1 MKVDVVSV
9 RDLTKVMTRSI
20 LRLGAGMTA
29 VNIHQAKTHLSRLLE
44 RVATGEEVVI
54 AKAGR
59 PVARL
64 VPYDTRPAHRTAG
77 QDVGTVVIAEDFDA
91 PLSEELLAEFES

>member
-1 MKVDVVSV
+1 
-9 RDLTKVMTRSI
+9 
-20 LRLGAGMTA
+20 MTA
-29 VNIHQAKTHLSRLLE
+29 VNVHQAKTHLSRLLE

-64 VPYDTRPAHRTAG
+64 VPYDVHPVHRTAG

-91 PLSEELLAEFES
+91 PLPEDLLAEFES